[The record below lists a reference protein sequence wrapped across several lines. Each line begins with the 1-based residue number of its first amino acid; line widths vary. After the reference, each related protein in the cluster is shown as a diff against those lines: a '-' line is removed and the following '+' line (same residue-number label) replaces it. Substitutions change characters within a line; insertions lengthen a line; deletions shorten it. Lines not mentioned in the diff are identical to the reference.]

1 MPPFR
6 ALSGPARLYAVTVI
20 TIGVAL
26 LPLSWFLFAPLSA
39 GAIPTLLYLAVG
51 TQIAALRPIP
61 WKTGHQSVVDP
72 LLVASGLYS
81 PGFGVGLVAWLAT
94 FDGRVPGRSIPWWA
108 FLFNRAAY
116 AITHVLPSIAV
127 ASIAAGAWW
136 SIPARTILYVVAA
149 VAMNYIITALAIA
162 LATRTSF
169 WTTLLDNVGFAE
181 TIPTIALN
189 FAGGILYLL
198 LFAQPYPVGYVIAPG
213 LFGFVL
219 AVRSTIADVQRQ
231 TILKDQTLDLAAQ
244 ALDARDRYTESHS
257 IRVSELAGAL
267 AEHLEL
273 GDRECELIRT
283 AGALHDL
290 GKIGVRDDIL
300 NKPGPLSEEEWEIMR
315 RHPDI
320 GADMIAQHSALAEV
334 APIVRHHHE
343 RWDGTGYPAGLKGDV
358 IPFGARILTVA
369 DSFDT
374 ITGARL
380 YRPSLMTPIEAVED
394 ISRRASHWYDANVVD
409 ALREIHGL
417 RPLEVIN
424 RPEVPRRI
432 TTLRVIRANPGFSS
446 LVTAI
451 AISSLGDPLTQVA
464 TLVAIYLATSD
475 PRLVALAFVA
485 QAIATVGMSTA
496 LGGIADRFRRRQL
509 VVTLELVRAA
519 ILVVTPFIVGG
530 QVLARV
536 SHATHWW
543 LLIPILFFL
552 AAINAVVQPARQA
565 AIPNLVPAGQVGK
578 ANAIIAATTMLSGA
592 VGFGLAGG
600 FLAIFQSPY
609 LLFIADAATFVLAA
623 VIVAGIPNLGGGVSK
638 TSLAGAPL
646 RSWSIV
652 AARPHLVV
660 AGIASFLLAMSFPAL
675 LALAYEI
682 SPRSGGQTYSILEL
696 ALSVGILAGSVAVS
710 RYAVIGNMR
719 TVGAGLFLTG
729 IFSVAIALGL
739 PAPLVALALVIA
751 SFGNPIYA
759 VANQTALVE
768 AADSGNRGSVMS
780 TRFGLVQT
788 ASILGTVAGGLI
800 TKQFHAEAAYGA
812 LGVGLVMLALYA
824 LAAGRSTVNPL
835 HGAKYEEAVLQQAK
849 T

>member
-6 ALSGPARLYAVTVI
+6 TLSGSARLYAG
-20 TIGVAL
+20 TIIAIGIVMV
-26 LPLSWFLFAPLSA
+26 PIGWFLYSPVSVAAL
-39 GAIPTLLYLAVG
+39 PTLLYLAVG

-72 LLVASGLYS
+72 LLIAGGLYS
-81 PGFGVGLVAWLAT
+81 PGAGVGLVAWLAT
-94 FDGRVPGRSIPWWA
+94 FDGRVPGRAIPWWA

-116 AITHVLPSIAV
+116 ATTHVLPSIAV
-127 ASIAAGAWW
+127 ASLGNTAWW
-136 SIPARTILYVVAA
+136 STPVRTILYVVAA
-149 VAMNYIITALAIA
+149 VALNYVITALAIA
-162 LATRTSF
+162 LVSRTSF
-169 WTTLLDNVGFAE
+169 LTTILDNVGLAAMV
-181 TIPTIALN
+181 PTIALN

-198 LFAQPYPVGYVIAPG
+198 LYAQPYPVGYVIAPG

-231 TILKDQTLDLAAQ
+231 TVLKDQTLDLAAQ

-257 IRVSELAGAL
+257 IRVSDLSGRL
-267 AEHLEL
+267 GEHLEL

-343 RWDGTGYPAGLKGDV
+343 RWDGTGYPAGLKGEV

-394 ISRRASHWYDANVVD
+394 ISRRANAWYDPNVVD

-417 RPLEVIN
+417 RPLDVVD

-432 TTLRVIRANPGFSS
+432 TTIRVIRANPGFSN
-446 LVTAI
+446 LITAI

-464 TLVAIYLATSD
+464 TLVSIYAATAD
-475 PRLVALAFVA
+475 PRFVALAFIT
-485 QAIATVGMSTA
+485 QAIGTIVMSA
-496 LGGIADRFRRRQL
+496 VFGGIADRLPRRGLVVGLELIRAMILVATPFLVAGQL
-509 VVTLELVRAA
+509 VAKVSSTTRWW
-519 ILVVTPFIVGG
+519 IL
-530 QVLARV
+530 L
-536 SHATHWW
+536 
-543 LLIPILFFL
+543 PILFFL

-565 AIPNLVPAGQVGK
+565 AVPSLVPVGQIGK
-578 ANAIIAATTMLSGA
+578 ANAIVAATTMLAGA
-592 VGFGLAGG
+592 LGFGLAGAL
-600 FLAIFQSPY
+600 LAVFQSPY
-609 LLFIADAATFVLAA
+609 LLFIADAATFALAA
-623 VIVAGIPNLGGGVSK
+623 VIIVGIPTLGGGARK
-638 TSLAGAPL
+638 TSLSGAL
-646 RSWSIV
+646 RRSWAIA
-652 AARPHLVV
+652 AARSHLII
-660 AGIASFLLAMSFPAL
+660 GTLASFLLAISFPAL
-675 LALAYEI
+675 LALAYELT
-682 SPRSGGQTYSILEL
+682 PEGGGQTYSTLEL
-696 ALSVGILAGSVAVS
+696 ILSFGIFAGSVAVS
-710 RYAVIGNMR
+710 RFGAIGSMR
-719 TVGAGLFLTG
+719 TVGAGLLLTG
-729 IFSVAIALGL
+729 IFSIAIAFG
-739 PAPLVALALVIA
+739 PPLVLIGIALFIA

-759 VANQTALVE
+759 VANQTALIE
-768 AADSGNRGSVMS
+768 AADTSNRGSVMA

-788 ASILGTVAGGLI
+788 ASILGIAVGGIL
-800 TKQFHAEAAYGA
+800 TKQFSPIAAYGV
-812 LGVGLVMLALYA
+812 LGVGLVLLAMYA
-824 LAAGRSTVNPL
+824 IAAGRSTTNPL
-835 HGAKYEEAVLQQAK
+835 HGAAYEEATLRQV
-849 T
+849 